1 LNRRRLG
8 GTLSNVR
15 NLRLTIAYDGSAYHG
30 WQYQP
35 GQRTVEGQLRRVL
48 SPVTQTKVALLAAG
62 RTDAGVHARGQVANF
77 RTESDIATGRLR
89 RAVNSRLPRDII
101 VRRIDEVGP
110 EFHATRDAMGKHYRY
125 SVWADTGKPPFDEA
139 AYVYHFYRPF
149 DLQAAR
155 SAAAV
160 LVGRHDF
167 KAFETSGSQVRKS
180 TVRTI
185 RRLDVRRDGSRVWL
199 DVEGDGFLYN
209 MVRNIVGTLLEIARG
224 RWDPEET
231 KKIVESRD
239 RRNAGPTAPA
249 HGLTLWQVFYD
260 EAAARGGPPSR
271 NGQP

>member
-1 LNRRRLG
+1 MNRRRLG
-8 GTLSNVR
+8 GTLSIVR
-15 NLRLTIAYDGSAYHG
+15 NLRLTIAYDGLAYHG
-30 WQYQP
+30 WQCQS
-35 GQRTVEGQLRRVL
+35 GLRTVEGQLRRIL
-48 SPVTQTKVALLAAG
+48 SPITQTEVALVAAG

-77 RTESDIATGRLR
+77 RTESDIETGRLR

-101 VRRIDEVGP
+101 IRHIDQVGP
-110 EFHATRDAMGKHYRY
+110 EFHATRDALGKHYRY
-125 SVWADTGKPPFDEA
+125 SVWADTEKPPFDQA
-139 AYVYHFYRPF
+139 AHVYHFYRPF

-167 KAFETSGSQVRKS
+167 KAFETSGGQVRKS

-224 RWDPEET
+224 RWAPEEIGR
-231 KKIVESRD
+231 IVQSRD
-239 RRNAGPTAPA
+239 RRKAGPTAPA

-260 EAAARGGPPSR
+260 EAAALGGPSDR